1 MHIEQV
7 LWTRHRPTTIIRA
20 TLGPLM
26 LLRLCLTIRT
36 KLPTST
42 LACTIPIWH
51 IPIPRHLL
59 HLTQH
64 NHLIA
69 LLSRTVILS
78 FRSAR
83 VRRSTF
89 PNARLQYEDEH
100 ANGDGD
106 SDVDEDY
113 RAGLA
118 REMEAQAAGQ
128 DEQEKRG
135 RNEWCVDSLLEAGE
149 VGLQRWEG
157 AG

>member
-1 MHIEQV
+1 MHVKQV
-7 LWTRHRPTTIIRA
+7 LWTRHRPATIVRA
-20 TLGPLM
+20 TLVPLM
-26 LLRLCLTIRT
+26 LLRLCLAIRT

-42 LACTIPIWH
+42 LTCTIPIWH
-51 IPIPRHLL
+51 ISISRHLL

-69 LLSRTVILS
+69 LFSWAAVLS

-106 SDVDEDY
+106 SGVDEDY

-118 REMEAQAAGQ
+118 REMKTQAAG
-128 DEQEKRG
+128 
-135 RNEWCVDSLLEAGE
+135 
-149 VGLQRWEG
+149 
-157 AG
+157 